1 MIYLNSCL
9 RCEGDVRYYSDTW
22 GIYMKCL
29 QCGQTWNSQK
39 VEERAD
45 LEAEMAANMN
55 EPDLVAA
62 DSEADFGEVV
72 EDPFED
78 PIEIRRAS

>member
-9 RCEGDVRYYSDTW
+9 RCKGDVRYYNDTW

-29 QCGQTWNSQK
+29 QCGQIWNSWK
-39 VEERAD
+39 ADERAD
-45 LEAEMAANMN
+45 LEAELSANMN

-62 DSEADFGEVV
+62 DSEADFEEVV

-78 PIEIRRAS
+78 PIRIRRAS